1 MDNLGNYGGSAEK
14 GRDPKI
20 VSLSWIYINLRTFH
34 YYELQN
40 IETPRKIL
48 LVESLGISG
57 EPSVHSFSRSPL
69 QKREKTSVLMMKQP

>member
-40 IETPRKIL
+40 IETPRKNIACR
-48 LVESLGISG
+48 
-57 EPSVHSFSRSPL
+57 EPWNKWRAFSPQL
-69 QKREKTSVLMMKQP
+69 FKITLAKREKTSVLMMKQP